1 MLQKIV
7 KNWIQWVKTVV
18 CLAQAAEIW
27 TKVSREG
34 ESSIRKTNR
43 SIKLKLFTK
52 AFPSNT
58 WGETRL
64 KHLLIRETNE
74 PRMKEQRCEDEA
86 PETLEEHLLFSSY
99 ESWDGR
105 RRRITG
111 QKMLHSFPREIQPL
125 GRQRLG
131 RVHVSEVAS
140 TRATFVCPDAL
151 ERSTAK

>member
-7 KNWIQWVKTVV
+7 LNWLQWVKTVV
-18 CLAQAAEIW
+18 CVAQAAEIW

-34 ESSIRKTNR
+34 ESSIRKTNK

-74 PRMKEQRCEDEA
+74 PRMKEQQCEDEA

-105 RRRITG
+105 QRRITG
-111 QKMLHSFPREIQPL
+111 QKMLHSLLREIQP
-125 GRQRLG
+125 LG

-140 TRATFVCPDAL
+140 TRATSVCPDAH
-151 ERSTAK
+151 ERITAK